1 LKVSF
6 SSRKANIRTE
16 TIRTGLSE
24 QAAYSAYSHQSS
36 PQRNRFA
43 NLKLDH
49 SILRKTVFSRAD
61 QYQPMSHSSTWPRTT
76 RQNACGGLQPPI
88 KTPTRFRAD
97 GSSDQTHRRE
107 PIPGKHH
114 APIGYLSRDP
124 NIAIPQH
131 GAALGTAG
139 GRDLF
144 SALLFLRPA
153 DGWLRLAVHVF
164 DRQLL
169 FLLGN
174 DFEKKFFVFS

>member
-1 LKVSF
+1 L
-6 SSRKANIRTE
+6 A
-16 TIRTGLSE
+16 
-24 QAAYSAYSHQSS
+24 
-36 PQRNRFA
+36 
-43 NLKLDH
+43 
-49 SILRKTVFSRAD
+49 
-61 QYQPMSHSSTWPRTT
+61 
-76 RQNACGGLQPPI
+76 
-88 KTPTRFRAD
+88 
-97 GSSDQTHRRE
+97 SDQTHSRE
-107 PIPGKHH
+107 LIPGKHH

-131 GAALGTAG
+131 RAALGTAG

-174 DFEKKFFVFS
+174 DFERKFFVFS